1 MAQEMWSPSFKL
13 WPHEGQPPQYPSLP
27 SPVAFE
33 LSPSDEKSE
42 RDERGKGL
50 LACATLSFQVRCP
63 LRTRLLWLH
72 RLDSAGPPS
81 SRAADS
87 SGAVTSCGL
96 FFFLV
101 ELDTK

>member
-27 SPVAFE
+27 SPVASE

-63 LRTRLLWLH
+63 LRTRLLWLTQIGQ
-72 RLDSAGPPS
+72 RWPSFQQS
-81 SRAADS
+81 SRQQRRRHELRAI
-87 SGAVTSCGL
+87 L
-96 FFFLV
+96 FFSRIRH
-101 ELDTK
+101 K